1 MYVLFFYY
9 KCSTRKDWIITQ
21 DLVRCSADTE
31 DVSSS
36 SCDLLYVPLGR
47 RRAAERSMSGMV
59 SCFIANQIG
68 TWPSGDFM
76 YVYLISCV
84 RLPFWMSPSIMSVTS
99 RSAFTTEWWPKG
111 KTKNATDAKG
121 KKSHQTVVLHNSH
134 NSYCHQ
140 RFNHSLLFFCF
151 SFSPSLCRR
160 SFFSAST
167 SIQLNYN
174 NGIRQQ
180 ASKANLENEREKS
193 QTKPKIIK
201 GQSHEPY
208 LKSRHQGDW
217 VT

>member
-1 MYVLFFYY
+1 MCDARRPQSTGSKHWLRAERLKNGFLSCSFWCHFFPVRCRSIFDDVCFIFYY

-31 DVSSS
+31 DVSSR

-121 KKSHQTVVLHNSH
+121 KKSHQTVALHNSH

-140 RFNHSLLFFCF
+140 RFNHSLLFFV
-151 SFSPSLCRR
+151 SPFLLHSVVAA
-160 SFFSAST
+160 FF
-167 SIQLNYN
+167 
-174 NGIRQQ
+174 RQ
-180 ASKANLENEREKS
+180 ALPFN
-193 QTKPKIIK
+193 
-201 GQSHEPY
+201 
-208 LKSRHQGDW
+208 
-217 VT
+217 